1 MSADKVSDISE
12 TLPFTHPI
20 VVETIR
26 KAGQT
31 FILRPTGAEC
41 AAIAT
46 QLGIVAVESLSA
58 KFKLTRD
65 GTSVEMEGDWSADVV
80 QACGITLEPL
90 KAHLSETVDIRFAPP
105 VPAKP
110 LREGEEEALSL
121 DERDPPEPVT
131 DGVIDPGVLLVE
143 LLSLALDPYPRKQG
157 AVFGEK
163 TIGALTSPFAAL
175 AKLKGA

>member
-1 MSADKVSDISE
+1 MNEARMSE
-12 TLPFTHPI
+12 TQPFSHPI

-31 FILRPTGAEC
+31 FILRPTDVEC
-41 AAIAT
+41 AAIAGA
-46 QLGIVAVESLSA
+46 LGLVAVDSLMA

-65 GTSVEMEGDWSADVV
+65 GTSVEMEGDWTADVV

-90 KAHLSETVDIRFAPP
+90 KAHLSETVDIRYAQP
-105 VPAKP
+105 VPQKP
-110 LREGEEEALSL
+110 PREGEEEEISL
-121 DERDPPEPVT
+121 DERDPPEPVI

-143 LLSLALDPYPRKQG
+143 LLSLALDPYPRKAG

-163 TIGALTSPFAAL
+163 MIGALASPFAAL
-175 AKLKGA
+175 AKLKT